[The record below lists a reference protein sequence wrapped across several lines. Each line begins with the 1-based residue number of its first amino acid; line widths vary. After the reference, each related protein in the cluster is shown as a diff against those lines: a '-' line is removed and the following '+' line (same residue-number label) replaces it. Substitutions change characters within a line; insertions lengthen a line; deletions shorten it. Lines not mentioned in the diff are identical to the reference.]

1 MMGDLL
7 NMMTFAISMCIFS
20 LLVILINAIS
30 WWKNKELDYVGA
42 KRIIGAI
49 ICFISSCILLIL
61 MKLFEPTYDI
71 FTIEVFGLS
80 FNELLLSFLGAAL
93 LLSFFIA

>member
-1 MMGDLL
+1 
-7 NMMTFAISMCIFS
+7 MMTFAISMCIFS

-49 ICFISSCILLIL
+49 ICIISSCILLIL
-61 MKLFEPTYDI
+61 MKLFKPAYDI

-80 FNELLLSFLGAAL
+80 FNELLFSFLGAAL
-93 LLSFFIA
+93 LLSFIRAIRQ

>member
-42 KRIIGAI
+42 KRILGAI
-49 ICFISSCILLIL
+49 I
-61 MKLFEPTYDI
+61 
-71 FTIEVFGLS
+71 
-80 FNELLLSFLGAAL
+80 
-93 LLSFFIA
+93 